1 MADNIANKVLT
12 LNEKWE
18 HTDKTTIAENV
29 EKHLYSKFPECSA
42 NWSVKV
48 EKISEITGS
57 KPDTVFAWFNR
68 GRPNVKV
75 PFLKLCKIADYLGS
89 DVAEFFKQTE
99 N

>member
-1 MADNIANKVLT
+1 M
-12 LNEKWE
+12 
-18 HTDKTTIAENV
+18 
-29 EKHLYSKFPECSA
+29 
-42 NWSVKV
+42 SVKV

-89 DVAEFFKQTE
+89 DVAEFFKPLV
-99 N
+99 